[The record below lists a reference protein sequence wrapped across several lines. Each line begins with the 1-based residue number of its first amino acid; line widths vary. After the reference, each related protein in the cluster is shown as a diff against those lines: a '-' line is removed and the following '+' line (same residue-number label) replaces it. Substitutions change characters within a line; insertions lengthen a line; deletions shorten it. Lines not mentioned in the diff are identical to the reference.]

1 MDRLE
6 AIKKRHQP
14 KCYYQGEN
22 FEITIQPDPDVTWL
36 ISKVAEQDREIAEWK
51 QEHDMVHRQ
60 QLETVKLCDRETIR
74 VEKAEARVKEL
85 DKILA
90 DWKAERGEFIGVLE
104 DVMGEVA
111 SRLCGYG
118 CKGCERAQ
126 KKVDKARAILA
137 EVKEQG

>member
-74 VEKAEARVKEL
+74 DEKAEAALADARKVYTAHATEAEKQIDELQARVKEL
-85 DKILA
+85 EQELSWAA
-90 DWKAERGEFIGVLE
+90 DACEKAEKLLVEKE
-104 DVMGEVA
+104 
-111 SRLCGYG
+111 
-118 CKGCERAQ
+118 
-126 KKVDKARAILA
+126 KV
-137 EVKEQG
+137 